1 MKLARLFDNIDFY
14 WYMDYLVETLEKMF
28 VAQKIIYDM
37 VR

>member
-1 MKLARLFDNIDFY
+1 MAWLFDNVDFY

-28 VAQKIIYDM
+28 VVQKIIYDM

>member
-1 MKLARLFDNIDFY
+1 MKLAWLFDSVDFY